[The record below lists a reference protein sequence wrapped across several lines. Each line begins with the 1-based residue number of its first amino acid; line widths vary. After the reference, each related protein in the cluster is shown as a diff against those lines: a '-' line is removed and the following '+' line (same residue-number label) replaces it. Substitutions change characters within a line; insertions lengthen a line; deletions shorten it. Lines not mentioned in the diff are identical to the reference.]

1 METNLLKEEQM
12 PNWCY
17 NYMTVKGTKRNLAK
31 FIKDIEVKN
40 TEHKEYDLNQLV
52 PLDPRGSKEIKTT
65 NADGVETVFTAFS
78 SESDGFDGYLD
89 AIETW
94 GSKWGACSVDVDDP
108 ALDGKTLSMRYES
121 AWSPC
126 DALIAKISA
135 MYPSLIFGVVST
147 EESSAFVAWSAFHNG
162 EVIEEGGRD
171 PQRLTPELD
180 EKCKKANDPENPN
193 LSEDE
198 EDWYESFSEWEHHLV
213 ELCDDELMIVM
224 TEYPKHLAY
233 MKRCEKKGTTPK
245 SFISSV

>member
-1 METNLLKEEQM
+1 M

-17 NYMTVKGTKRNLAK
+17 NYMTVKGTKRELAK
-31 FIKDIEVKN
+31 FVNDITVADVKVEGDN
-40 TEHKEYDLNQLV
+40 PPRVTVEYDMNKLV
-52 PLDPRGSKEIKTT
+52 PLDPRASKEVKTT
-65 NADGVETVFTAFS
+65 IADGTEKVFTAFS
-78 SESDGFDGYLD
+78 TESDGFDGFMD
-89 AIETW
+89 AVVTW
-94 GSKWGACSVDVDDP
+94 GSKWGACNVEIDDP

-126 DALIAKISA
+126 DALVIKISA
-135 MYPSLIFGVVST
+135 MYPKLIFGTVST

-171 PQRLTPELD
+171 PQMLTPELD
-180 EKCKKANDPENPN
+180 EKCKKANDPTNPN

-213 ELCDDELMIVM
+213 ELCDDELAIVM

-233 MKRCEKKGTTPK
+233 IKRCEKKGTMPQP
-245 SFISSV
+245 FISSV